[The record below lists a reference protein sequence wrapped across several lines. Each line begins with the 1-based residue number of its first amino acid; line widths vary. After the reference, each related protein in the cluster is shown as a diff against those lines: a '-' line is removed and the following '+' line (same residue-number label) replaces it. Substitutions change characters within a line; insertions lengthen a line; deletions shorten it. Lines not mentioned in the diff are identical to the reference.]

1 MQRVAYPYTMLMIMK
16 VSFHYFLLSFSL
28 LFLFYIYLDSSLSEA
43 VEYDVPCS
51 CGEGTRVNNVSDKK
65 KVFAWYSRM
74 CHCLFPADR
83 AKCLF
88 HWDGA
93 DCSAFYVE
101 LTASRRAELTATA
114 TALCLALTDTM
125 GAELTA
131 TALCLAL
138 TDTMGAEL
146 TATALCLALTDTKGA
161 ELTATAFCSCIGVL
175 ELTAL
180 ASAFLSFIS
189 TSNQASKRYLDE
201 TKNQ

>member
-1 MQRVAYPYTMLMIMK
+1 MLMIMK
-16 VSFHYFLLSFSL
+16 VSFHYSLLSFSL

-43 VEYDVPCS
+43 VEYGVPCS
-51 CGEGTRVNNVSDKK
+51 CGEGTRANNVSDKK

-101 LTASRRAELTATA
+101 LTALRRAELTA

-125 GAELTA
+125 GAELTATALCLALTDTEGAELTA

-146 TATALCLALTDTKGA
+146 TATALCLALTDTKGGRA
-161 ELTATAFCSCIGVL
+161 DCYCIMFG
-175 ELTAL
+175 T
-180 ASAFLSFIS
+180 
-189 TSNQASKRYLDE
+189 D
-201 TKNQ
+201 